1 MLTADASCQSITH
14 LLSRK
19 ANSQFIASST
29 NLLLQQCRFLKL
41 EFELQWKGKQK
52 FDLVSK
58 FRRKNR
64 IFSNC
69 RFANSRKFFEKQKTA
84 RSTNQRSIWLIFFT
98 NWIFYLFFFFFD
110 FLGILGHLR
119 PRKYMKSWWKRCLV
133 SNKKVLTL
141 GDIGPG
147 HCERCCTHL
156 PWPPPPSGQSLLVEP
171 ATENV
176 IH

>member
-1 MLTADASCQSITH
+1 M
-14 LLSRK
+14 
-19 ANSQFIASST
+19 
-29 NLLLQQCRFLKL
+29 
-41 EFELQWKGKQK
+41 
-52 FDLVSK
+52 SK

-84 RSTNQRSIWLIFFT
+84 RSTNQRSIWFIFFA
-98 NWIFYLFFFFFD
+98 NWIFLSLFLLFWLF
-110 FLGILGHLR
+110 GHSRPSEAPEIHEVLVEEMFSFKQKGLYIRRHWTWAWTLCEMLR
-119 PRKYMKSWWKRCLV
+119 KNMTFSWRLDR
-133 SNKKVLTL
+133 TL
-141 GDIGPG
+141 RFWGDIGPG
-147 HCERCCTHL
+147 HYGRCCTHL